1 MASGEGWFAGIVAGF
16 IELPDAVSVTLQPL
30 GRVLV
35 GVWLWRAAVEAAP
48 ENPAS

>member
-1 MASGEGWFAGIVAGF
+1 VIPGA

-35 GVWLWRAAVEAAP
+35 GVWLWRAAVEASP
-48 ENPAS
+48 EDSSS